1 MAAADQVVDAPGVS
15 DVADASSSLPN
26 RRVSMDSKELSVVKL
41 PPSCVKTQAQPPVK
55 AAKQLE
61 QLEMLPPSCVK
72 TQAQPPVKA
81 AKQLEM
87 PADVGPSSTTQRL
100 MHLMFADDSQDMPMS
115 PPVSERLDLLPP
127 APTAPAAPSPPAV
140 VQDCAHRSSE
150 TVAGTTTTDV
160 DSETLPGIGEVAE
173 VNCISRPELLL
184 EAVAVEKT
192 SAEVSPLQSVSF
204 FDMLKDLD

>member
-1 MAAADQVVDAPGVS
+1 MEP
-15 DVADASSSLPN
+15 
-26 RRVSMDSKELSVVKL
+26 VVKL

-55 AAKQLE
+55 AAK

-87 PADVGPSSTTQRL
+87 PADAGPSSTAQRL

-115 PPVSERLDLLPP
+115 PPVSERVDPLPP
-127 APTAPAAPSPPAV
+127 APAAPAAPAPPAV
-140 VQDCAHRSSE
+140 VQDAPHRSSE
-150 TVAGTTTTDV
+150 TVTGTTNV
-160 DSETLPGIGEVAE
+160 DSETLPGSIGEVAE
-173 VNCISRPELLL
+173 VNCISPSELLL
-184 EAVAVEKT
+184 EAAAVEKT